1 MRLITREYGIPP
13 ANNEGEGNKGSV
25 NSDTDLKI
33 NVTMAMSGVFF
44 VAILAMIIVLAGMMI
59 ILIKL
64 YKTRPTKQSASTSRY
79 REEENPLFEYE
90 STEMELK
97 DNDF

>member
-64 YKTRPTKQSASTSRY
+64 YKTRPTKQSTSSSRY